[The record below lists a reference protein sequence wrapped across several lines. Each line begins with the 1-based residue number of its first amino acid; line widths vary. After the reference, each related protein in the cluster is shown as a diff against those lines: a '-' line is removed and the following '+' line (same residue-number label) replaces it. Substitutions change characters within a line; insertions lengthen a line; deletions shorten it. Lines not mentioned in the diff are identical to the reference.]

1 MNKDKNFYANKIVKA
16 FLKNKLIAPIPIRFT
31 KKLDNANN
39 FRKICEK
46 KIKKPIL
53 GFKAGGTALPLLKKL
68 KEKEPFIASVYK
80 HNILKNNSKV
90 KINKYT
96 LGIELE
102 VCYLINKSFFLLKK
116 KISKKDIYKFILKIG
131 PCIEVVGYR
140 QKKKGIKS
148 FGDLCSDFGG
158 NIKFVLGNQKKFNRN
173 NVKSL
178 QTLIF
183 NNQINQT
190 VKGNTNTWVC

>member
-1 MNKDKNFYANKIVKA
+1 MW
-16 FLKNKLIAPIPIRFT
+16 
-31 KKLDNANN
+31 
-39 FRKICEK
+39 K

-148 FGDLCSDFGG
+148 VLFDRSGYRYHGRIKSFADGAREGG
-158 NIKFVLGNQKKFNRN
+158 LKF
-173 NVKSL
+173 
-178 QTLIF
+178 
-183 NNQINQT
+183 
-190 VKGNTNTWVC
+190 